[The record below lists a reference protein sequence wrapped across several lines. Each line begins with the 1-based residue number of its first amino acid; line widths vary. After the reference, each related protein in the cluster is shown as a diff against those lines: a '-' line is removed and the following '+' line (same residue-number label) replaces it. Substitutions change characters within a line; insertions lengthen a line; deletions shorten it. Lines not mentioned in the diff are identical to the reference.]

1 MRFLHA
7 GCGTAEVPPYFD
19 GLELEVVRLD
29 IDPGMK
35 PDIVASITDL
45 GDIGTFDIVY
55 SSHCL
60 EHLYPQYVKQ
70 ALSEFYR
77 VTSDKGS
84 TIIVVPDLQ
93 DVKATDEV
101 LYVSPGGPLCGL
113 DLIYGC
119 RTDIDLTPYM
129 AHHSGFVA
137 ETLEAAMK
145 DAGFP
150 KVSMIR
156 LYPYNLIGVG
166 QKEI

>member
-7 GCGTAEVPPYFD
+7 GCGTADVPPYFD

-60 EHLYPQYVKQ
+60 EHLYPQDVKK
-70 ALSEFYR
+70 ALREFYR
-77 VTSDKGS
+77 VANTA
-84 TIIVVPDLQ
+84 IVIVPDLQ
-93 DVKATDEV
+93 DVKATEDF
-101 LYVSPGGPLCGL
+101 LYESPGGPLCGL

-119 RTDIDLTPYM
+119 RTDIELTPYM

-145 DAGFP
+145 GAGFP

-166 QKEI
+166 QKES